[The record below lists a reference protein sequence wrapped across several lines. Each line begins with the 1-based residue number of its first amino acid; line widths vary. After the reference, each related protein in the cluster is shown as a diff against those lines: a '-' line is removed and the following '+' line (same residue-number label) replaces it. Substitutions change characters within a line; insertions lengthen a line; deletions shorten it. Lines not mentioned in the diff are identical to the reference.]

1 MRAGEKTSSHVDL
14 SQRWREGRGGN
25 EQREIKVAEGQRAR
39 TVNSKI
45 SGTDKSRGMDG
56 GERRGEKNK
65 EGGDR
70 RGGGVRQTQKMWL
83 RKEKETETRPR

>member
-14 SQRWREGRGGN
+14 SQRWRAGRGGN
-25 EQREIKVAEGQRAR
+25 EQREMKR
-39 TVNSKI
+39 
-45 SGTDKSRGMDG
+45 DKSGRGTEREDRQLKMDG
-56 GERRGEKNK
+56 GAQRGEKNK

-70 RGGGVRQTQKMWL
+70 RGGGVRQTQKILL